1 MPIAQSLP
9 GKRYGVKY
17 PLRGFRPAFFEGL
30 NRAYLP
36 TFTGEEN
43 YLLGLRLIRRLG
55 LGDPALIEERA
66 FQAGRRER
74 GNVVP
79 RRKERA
85 QIAGIQLA
93 GAHQAFAMPSHL
105 P

>member
-1 MPIAQSLP
+1 MLSCSQNGSISEGRKSASGSAGLAP
-9 GKRYGVKY
+9 R
-17 PLRGFRPAFFEGL
+17 FFEGL
-30 NRAYLP
+30 DRAYLP
-36 TFTGEEN
+36 TFTGEEG
-43 YLLGLRLIRRLG
+43 YRLGLRMIRRL
-55 LGDPALIEERA
+55 EEKRT
-66 FQAGRRER
+66 FQAGRRDR

>member
-36 TFTGEEN
+36 TFTGEEG
-43 YLLGLRLIRRLG
+43 YRLG
-55 LGDPALIEERA
+55 LGLVRRPEEKRT
-66 FQAGRRER
+66 FQAGRRDR